1 MVKSFKKVIACL
13 LAVLMVCFSL
23 PFTAFAAVPKDWQPN
38 LTLRFGTLSD
48 VEADDF
54 TSDDFS
60 GGDLSTAGLFGPTL
74 DYTGYVDKATGAYNV
89 TSLSL
94 DRSKITDSML
104 ESAER
109 EYSGSREGTT
119 KYTEG
124 MYFTMTFQLENVD
137 VIGGVDA
144 KLSYSGNITP
154 IMIWEAGAKSK
165 TAEGAIGSYEEYLE
179 AKDENKYCEALS
191 GLGDEG
197 VNGVLSGNCSETFYD
212 EQLNAS
218 ESSYANV
225 DGGMYIAC
233 IGSEDQYD
241 ISTVT
246 EKQKKLLVD
255 PETGETGYDS
265 AGKMIVVT
273 YMFQITGDISEDN
286 PITIAVP
293 NENPD
298 DDALT
303 VVNKSIT
310 SCDTQ
315 KNANPY
321 DLCTY
326 NHNFVGTD
334 LKDSDVENDG
344 SCNMYFMGYNCTTG
358 KYLNASTDTHDHSA
372 STQLINEKAATC
384 QTDGYTGDLV
394 CTEDQTIVTA
404 GETIPASSAYHS
416 YKAEHVDATCQSNGY
431 TQYVC
436 EYCDDVKAEVEYDDP
451 ATTLAHDFGEY
462 TSDGNAT
469 CTEDGTKT
477 ATCNVGKETDTVTD
491 EGSAL
496 GHDFSVLVTPQ
507 VDATEDAAG
516 TTAVYKCSR
525 CDETT
530 GGDPIKQLDHTHS
543 YTEVETPATCTADAY
558 VTKTCVKGDD
568 TQVITKEG
576 TALGHQFT
584 NYVSNNDATCTA
596 DGTKTAK
603 CDRCD
608 ENDTVTDEGSALGHK
623 FTNYVSNNDATC
635 EADGTKTAKCDRC
648 DENDTVTDEGSQLSH
663 EWVEIEA
670 EVPAT
675 QTTDGKTAVE
685 QCKNGCNQTR
695 GGEVIP
701 ATGII
706 VTLDD
711 TYAQYGDVTDY
722 EYGKNTVKYLS
733 TVTLTAAPIGDA
745 SFVGWEVS
753 GKQVSTDT
761 TYTFTAT
768 SDVTVTP
775 IFADTK
781 ENITVVFLDK
791 YNNVTY
797 SFVGTPAD
805 FAAEMKSAIPQ
816 GTNYPGYSFDGWE
829 LSDEEI
835 QAITESTTV
844 NAKYS
849 VVGNGYTVTLNGKGT
864 IDGENVT
871 EKSVTYD
878 TSVTV
883 TSEGATAWEV
893 DGVKVA
899 YGSSYTFFVGAD
911 ITVTPVTDASVT
923 AKPEVGMVNTTVSD
937 ATNKTVNY
945 LATMS
950 VADGYKLLDH
960 GFVYVADNTDAATVT
975 LEKVGTKASNGKAI
989 KKITAGATGSNQ
1001 FALNYSVK
1009 STQYATVA
1017 AYIVYQAAD
1026 GTVTTQYTSPTVFDY
1041 STIQ

>member
-13 LAVLMVCFSL
+13 LAVLMVCFSM
-23 PFTAFAAVPKDWQPN
+23 PFTAFAVVADDWKPN
-38 LTLRFGTLSD
+38 TTIRLGTLSEYD
-48 VEADDF
+48 EGDF
-54 TSDDFS
+54 TSTEFGNVKTPDIS
-60 GGDLSTAGLFGPTL
+60 ATGIYATAL
-74 DYTGYVDKATGAYNV
+74 DYAGSIDENTGAYNI
-89 TSLSL
+89 TSISL
-94 DRSKITDSML
+94 DASKITDEML
-104 ESAER
+104 AAQDIDPDDYVGAR
-109 EYSGSREGTT
+109 SGVIN
-119 KYTEG
+119 YTEG
-124 MYFTMTFQLENVD
+124 MYFTMTFQCEDVD
-137 VIGGVDA
+137 YLWGVNQYYT
-144 KLSYSGNITP
+144 YSDNITP
-154 IMIWEAGAKSK
+154 VFIWQNGATKK
-165 TAEGAIGSYEEYLE
+165 TVVGKIGTYEEYE
-179 AKDENKYCEALS
+179 ADDDTAGFKSMLYGENNFGHGAALDAQS
-191 GLGDEG
+191 
-197 VNGVLSGNCSETFYD
+197 
-212 EQLNAS
+212 S
-218 ESSYANV
+218 ESLYWNGKFNSGDDSYAYN
-225 DGGMYIAC
+225 GQIFLTCGPK
-233 IGSEDQYD
+233 ED
-241 ISTVT
+241 T
-246 EKQKKLLVD
+246 EQVYVGKIDTSKYGKIVD
-255 PETGETGYDS
+255 PDTGKVGYDS
-265 AGKMIVVT
+265 EGKAILVT
-273 YMFQITGDISEDN
+273 FMFQITGDVSESN
-286 PITIAVP
+286 PITITPTQTTTVANSNTATDSKTNMNDKDMVSYCP
-293 NENPD
+293 NYYSGEEMP
-298 DDALT
+298 
-303 VVNKSIT
+303 
-310 SCDTQ
+310 
-315 KNANPY
+315 
-321 DLCTY
+321 
-326 NHNFVGTD
+326 
-334 LKDSDVENDG
+334 G
-344 SCNMYFMGYNCTTG
+344 SMHAYFMGYNKFSG
-358 KYLNASTDTHDHSA
+358 KYNNASTDTHDHSA
-372 STQLINEKAATC
+372 STQLINDKAATC

-394 CTEDQTIVTA
+394 CTEDGTVVTE
-404 GETIPASSAYHS
+404 GQPIPASSDYHS
-416 YKAEHVDATCQSNGY
+416 YKAEYVEPTCQSNGY
-431 TQYVC
+431 TKYVC
-436 EYCDDVKAEVEYDDP
+436 EYCGDVKDEVEYDDP

-469 CTEDGTKT
+469 CTQDGTKT
-477 ATCNVGKETDTVTD
+477 ATCNVGGETDTVTD

-496 GHDFSVLVTPQ
+496 GHNFSVLVTPQ

-648 DENDTVTDEGSQLSH
+648 DENDTVTDEGSQLAH

-695 GGEVIP
+695 GGDVIP

-911 ITVTPVTDASVT
+911 ITVTPVTDDSVT

-960 GFVYVADNTDAATVT
+960 GFVYVADNADAATVT

>member
-1 MVKSFKKVIACL
+1 MVKSFKKVIACF

-23 PFTAFAAVPKDWQPN
+23 PFTAFAAVPEDFQPN
-38 LTLRFGTLSD
+38 ITLRFGTLSEL
-48 VEADDF
+48 EADDF

-60 GGDLSTAGLFGPTL
+60 ESNDPDLSTSGIYGPTL
-74 DYTGYVDKATGAYNV
+74 DYTGYIDEATGAYNV

-104 ESAER
+104 ESADR
-109 EYSGSREGTT
+109 DYSGSREGTT
-119 KYTEG
+119 TYTEG
-124 MYFTMTFQLENVD
+124 MYFTMTFQCEDVD
-137 VIGGVDA
+137 YLYGVDGH
-144 KLSYSGNITP
+144 LSYTGNIQPVVVWASGT
-154 IMIWEAGAKSK
+154 KKK
-165 TAEGAIGSYEEYLE
+165 TAEGHIGSYAEYEADAEEN
-179 AKDENKYCEALS
+179 DYCVLVTGESDQRVTYALDDNNSDPLYSDGKFNSSTDSYAYPDGDIALS
-191 GLGDEG
+191 TGSQSSEITTYVGNI
-197 VNGVLSGNCSETFYD
+197 VNTKY
-212 EQLNAS
+212 
-218 ESSYANV
+218 SS
-225 DGGMYIAC
+225 
-233 IGSEDQYD
+233 
-241 ISTVT
+241 
-246 EKQKKLLVD
+246 KLVD

-265 AGKMIVVT
+265 EGKTILVT
-273 YMFQITGDISEDN
+273 FMFKITGDISEDN
-286 PITIAVP
+286 PITVTP
-293 NENPD
+293 PQT
-298 DDALT
+298 T
-303 VVNKSIT
+303 VVN
-310 SCDTQ
+310 DTLTAADHED
-315 KNANPY
+315 NGHPA

-326 NHNFVGTD
+326 CPNYTG
-334 LKDSDVENDG
+334 DVENAG
-344 SCNMYFMGYNCTTG
+344 SCHMYFMGYNAYSG
-358 KYLNASTDTHDHSA
+358 KYKNASTDTHDHSA
-372 STQLINEKAATC
+372 STQLINDKAATC

-404 GETIPASSAYHS
+404 GETIPASSDYHS
-416 YKAEHVDATCQSNGY
+416 YKAEYVEPTCQSNGY

-477 ATCNVGKETDTVTD
+477 ATCNVGGETDTVTD

-496 GHDFSVLVTPQ
+496 GHNFTVLVTPQ

-960 GFVYVADNTDAATVT
+960 GFVYVADNADAATVT